1 MGCRKPGEKIYGII
15 LERLGIKAGEA
26 VFLDDFHGNVEAARS
41 LGLQAI
47 KVC

>member
-1 MGCRKPGEKIYGII
+1 MGCRKPGEKIYGIMVDH
-15 LERLGIKAGEA
+15 LGIEAGEA
-26 VFLDDFHGNVEAARS
+26 IFLDDFRGNVEAARS